1 MYQNFGQFIDGKWTP
16 SSDGGVYEVVNPSNE
31 EILGNASKATSKDV
45 EQVLHSAKKGL
56 EIWKKTSAWERSAKI
71 RKIADLIRDKKDI
84 IANWI
89 ALEVGKPFA
98 QGQGEAMGAA
108 DIFEWNAEET
118 KRIYGQIVESRFTDT
133 RVNLLST
140 I

>member
-45 EQVLHSAKKGL
+45 EQALHSAKKGL
-56 EIWKKTSAWERSAKI
+56 EIWKKTPAWERSAKI

-89 ALEVGKPFA
+89 ALEVRTPAGRRT
-98 QGQGEAMGAA
+98 GRSDGS
-108 DIFEWNAEET
+108 
-118 KRIYGQIVESRFTDT
+118 SRYF
-133 RVNLLST
+133 
-140 I
+140 